1 MKELSLHPNTDWEK
15 ISANLLASKEERSKP
30 GHYYT
35 RWIDD
40 TVHWQLV
47 DRILTSNDWSVP
59 PGVAYSRNGKI
70 GDTYVDS
77 CAIADIILQVGE
89 EELSAEDYEQLCWV
103 DYATELTDAIE
114 NYMNWK
120 YPDVEEFSTV
130 HIVLR

>member
-1 MKELSLHPNTDWEK
+1 MV
-15 ISANLLASKEERSKP
+15 
-30 GHYYT
+30 G
-35 RWIDD
+35 
-40 TVHWQLV
+40 
-47 DRILTSNDWSVP
+47 RILTNNDWSIP
-59 PGVAYSRNGKI
+59 PGVAYSRDGKI
-70 GDTYVDS
+70 GPTHVDS

-130 HIVLR
+130 HIVLS